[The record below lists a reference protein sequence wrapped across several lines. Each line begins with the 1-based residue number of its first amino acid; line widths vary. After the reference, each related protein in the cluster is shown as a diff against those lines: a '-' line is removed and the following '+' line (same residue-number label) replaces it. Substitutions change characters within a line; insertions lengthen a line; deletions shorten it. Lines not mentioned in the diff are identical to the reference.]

1 MEESSVAQRWS
12 IRLLALGF
20 SSLLGGGGER
30 RGGGSFFLF
39 VSILIMKGIT
49 TLFNV
54 MITDLH

>member
-1 MEESSVAQRWS
+1 MEESSVAQWWS

-20 SSLLGGGGER
+20 SSLLEGGGR
-30 RGGGSFFLF
+30 RGGGSFFFF

-54 MITDLH
+54 MIIDLH

>member
-1 MEESSVAQRWS
+1 MEESSVAQWWS

-20 SSLLGGGGER
+20 SSLLGGGR

-54 MITDLH
+54 MIIDLH

>member
-20 SSLLGGGGER
+20 SSLLGGGGR

>member
-1 MEESSVAQRWS
+1 MEESSVAQWWS

-20 SSLLGGGGER
+20 SSLLEGGGEEGR
-30 RGGGSFFLF
+30 RLIFFF

-54 MITDLH
+54 MIIDLH

>member
-20 SSLLGGGGER
+20 SSLLGGGR

>member
-1 MEESSVAQRWS
+1 MKESSVAQWWS

-20 SSLLGGGGER
+20 SSLLEGGGS

-54 MITDLH
+54 MILDLH

>member
-20 SSLLGGGGER
+20 SSLLGGGEEGR
-30 RGGGSFFLF
+30 RLIFLF

-54 MITDLH
+54 MIIDLH